1 MQYRLSYIQL
11 IASII
16 HEEAL
21 LRVNLRP
28 CVWSCCCCSS
38 SSRRRNSSSSSSRRN
53 SSKEDSN
60 CSSRNNSGETP
71 AVKGR
76 GFYRGKRLGNSQPP
90 GLG

>member
-1 MQYRLSYIQL
+1 MQYRLRYIQL

-16 HEEAL
+16 HVEAL

-28 CVWSCCCCSS
+28 SVWSCCCSS
-38 SSRRRNSSSSSSRRN
+38 RN